1 MNTDNRREV
10 VQFKEWLNSG
20 ERVGKA
26 YKRGKIDKKIKN
38 ILKKTVILQK
48 NDLLDALET
57 TEEETVAPKKV

>member
-26 YKRGKIDKKIKN
+26 YKTGKIDKKIKN
-38 ILKKTVILQK
+38 RQKKAAAGAAAFCMGV
-48 NDLLDALET
+48 ET
-57 TEEETVAPKKV
+57 